1 MTSMSES
8 PTLNRRS
15 RLKLLGMFA
24 VGAVPVILAML
35 MYFGQVGVP
44 TGRTNHGEL
53 VLPPLDA
60 AALVGIDT
68 SLDTENPWTLL
79 TLSAGNCDERCQE
92 NLYKIQQVN
101 IALGRDAKR
110 VRHMLLVASADPA
123 QSAPQRDEA
132 QLRDELQ
139 LRDYPQLQVR
149 GVSQEQVEQVFA
161 PRAGTPAGHAV
172 YIVDPLGNLMMRY
185 APEQSGNDLL
195 DDLKKLLRV
204 SKIG

>member
-1 MTSMSES
+1 MTSVSDS
-8 PTLNRRS
+8 PALIRRS

-24 VGAVPVILAML
+24 VGGVPVLLAML
-35 MYFGQVGVP
+35 MYFGQIGVP

-60 AALVGIDT
+60 AGLVGIDT
-68 SLDTENPWTLL
+68 SLETEDPWTLL
-79 TLSAGNCDERCQE
+79 TVSRGACDERCRE

-101 IALGRDAKR
+101 IALGRDADR
-110 VRHMLLVASADPA
+110 VRHMLLVAANEPLEPDVQA
-123 QSAPQRDEA
+123 
-132 QLRDELQ
+132 
-139 LRDYPQLQVR
+139 DYPGLQVR
-149 GVSQEQVEQVFA
+149 EVSPDLVEQVFA
-161 PRAGTPAGHAV
+161 RRVGTTDGYEI